1 MTPWSRAEEETEEQF
16 TAQQA
21 HIKQGW
27 SRLATLHCVQLPDK
41 VAAAGSRVFKRP
53 QVEMMARR
61 WQHHCLEV
69 RQAAQALLLAEL
81 ERLGQKG
88 RKGLVDSWAPFLP
101 LYNATEQQQ
110 AGGQAAAGG
119 AGAGGGVDSPTG
131 QGHSPPLHP
140 DTPDY
145 AEEEEEGAEGEC
157 VAAVRGPVAR
167 RGELVVR
174 DTSAA

>member
-1 MTPWSRAEEETEEQF
+1 MTQWSRAEEETEEQF

-41 VAAAGSRVFKRP
+41 VALAGSRAFKRP

-81 ERLGQKG
+81 DRLGPKG
-88 RKGLVDSWAPFLP
+88 RKALVDSWAPFLP
-101 LYNATEQQQ
+101 LYNAADQQPSTQ
-110 AGGQAAAGG
+110 AGGGPNGVGG
-119 AGAGGGVDSPTG
+119 PGGPGSGAETPGS
-131 QGHSPPLHP
+131 QGHGSPQHP

-145 AEEEEEGAEGEC
+145 AEEEEEGAEGEWPGRAYG
-157 VAAVRGPVAR
+157 VA
-167 RGELVVR
+167 
-174 DTSAA
+174 